1 MLRQVELE
9 RDVADITRI
18 YGWYVTNTTV
28 TFEVDPLSESQM
40 AERIR
45 SIASEFPCFVWEEG
59 GKVVGYCYAHRWKNF
74 AAYDVTVETT
84 VYLDPDIKGRGIG
97 RKLME
102 GLIEE
107 CRNRGI
113 VSMIACITAE
123 NEESCRFHERLGFK
137 KVSDFKGVGKKF
149 GRLLDVIDYQY
160 II

>member
-1 MLRQVELE
+1 MIRRVDLE
-9 RDVADITRI
+9 RDIADITCI
-18 YGWYVTNTTV
+18 YGWYVSNTTV

-40 AERIR
+40 AERIKKI
-45 SIASEFPCFVWEEG
+45 SSEFPCFVWEED
-59 GKVVGYCYAHRWKNF
+59 GKVAGYCYVHRWKSF

-84 VYLDPDIKGRGIG
+84 VYLDRVVKGRGIG

-102 GLIEE
+102 RLIEE

-137 KVSDFKGVGKKF
+137 KVSDFKRVGKKF
-149 GRLLDVIDYQY
+149 GRLLNVIDYQY